1 MNIIDKLETK
11 SLREIPPFK
20 SGDTVAVSYK
30 IKEGS
35 IVVTYASS
43 DSDAQKAANLL
54 VKRGLAEVF
63 YLEGGINSW
72 LENNMP
78 LSGER

>member
-1 MNIIDKLETK
+1 M
-11 SLREIPPFK
+11 
-20 SGDTVAVSYK
+20 
-30 IKEGS
+30 
-35 IVVTYASS
+35 VTYASY

-54 VKRGLAEVF
+54 VKRGVAEVF